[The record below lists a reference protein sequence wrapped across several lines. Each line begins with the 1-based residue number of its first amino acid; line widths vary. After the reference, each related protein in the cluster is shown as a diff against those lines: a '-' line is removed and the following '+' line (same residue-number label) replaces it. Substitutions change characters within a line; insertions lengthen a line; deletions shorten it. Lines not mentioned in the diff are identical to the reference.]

1 MFPIQQCRVHSLV
14 GTPSDVRAYFSHMA
28 QSNDMGETQS
38 NDMSQSQSNSSPAQS
53 NDSHAQSN
61 GVSAQSNGMGAAPGD
76 LNLSIFYSPH
86 PEPSSYGHR
95 HQHRASAGEGGL
107 TKTEPEPEPAVLCLG
122 HAVVPLNQ
130 YVMKWLSE
138 GTSLRSGW
146 FILYVQ
152 HTLSWASQDLCC
164 NHPLALKL
172 LLS

>member
-1 MFPIQQCRVHSLV
+1 MFPLQQCRVHSLV
-14 GTPSDVRAYFSHMA
+14 GTPSDVRAYFSQMT

-38 NDMSQSQSNSSPAQS
+38 NDMSQSRSNSSPAQS
-53 NDSHAQSN
+53 NGVGAQSN
-61 GVSAQSNGMGAAPGD
+61 GVSAAPGD
-76 LNLSIFYSPH
+76 LHLTIFYSPH
-86 PEPSSYGHR
+86 PEPSSYGNH

-107 TKTEPEPEPAVLCLG
+107 TKTEPEPAVLCLG

-146 FILYVQ
+146 FIRYVQ
-152 HTLSWASQDLCC
+152 HALLWASQGLCY
-164 NHPLALKL
+164 NHPLSHKILSHNP